1 MALGDID
8 EITEKP
14 DFLKASNNGDLK
26 KVIATIFGI
35 GIDFFKQYPNS
46 VVHFLG
52 NEARKT
58 KFYHRIIANNL
69 EEFSQF
75 FKIFG
80 VLSPKEMENFN
91 PEKEYISF
99 SITPKKDFLTKLS

>member
-75 FKIFG
+75 FKILVFYHQKKWKYLTLK
-80 VLSPKEMENFN
+80 VN
-91 PEKEYISF
+91 
-99 SITPKKDFLTKLS
+99 ITHL